1 MTVAPASLLES
12 RIAMRLLRV
21 SAFVSIAA
29 LVAAAAFAY
38 SVGPASDPKPNPSS
52 ASASNPE
59 PGQAPTARQE
69 AERWYGDA
77 YNEIAKGNKDLADDK
92 GKNAEKRFKKAMERG
107 EKAVALDSVYYEAYN
122 LIGYCA
128 RQLRVYDKSL
138 AAYKKSLAIRP
149 DYAPAREYLGELYV
163 DMGDL
168 DKAREQLAWL
178 EKLEDTEAVA
188 TLTARIMAKASGGSG
203 TMTAPAPAAAA
214 DTLRTGS
221 GGSQR

>member
-1 MTVAPASLLES
+1 
-12 RIAMRLLRV
+12 MRLLRV
-21 SAFVSIAA
+21 SAFVAIAVLA
-29 LVAAAAFAY
+29 AAAAFAY
-38 SVGPASDPKPNPSS
+38 SVGPAADPKPNPTSTSS
-52 ASASNPE
+52 APE
-59 PGQAPTARQE
+59 PGQAPTPRQE

-77 YNEIAKGNKDLADDK
+77 YNEIAKANQDLAGAK
-92 GKNAEKRFKKAMERG
+92 AKNAEKRFKKAMERG

-128 RQLRVYDKSL
+128 RQLGLYDKSL
-138 AAYKKSLAIRP
+138 AAYQKSLAIQP

-178 EKLEDTEAVA
+178 EKLEDTDAVA
-188 TLTARIMAKASGGSG
+188 TLSARITAKAGVGGPG
-203 TMTAPAPAAAA
+203 TMTAPAAAA
-214 DTLRTGS
+214 DTLRTGT